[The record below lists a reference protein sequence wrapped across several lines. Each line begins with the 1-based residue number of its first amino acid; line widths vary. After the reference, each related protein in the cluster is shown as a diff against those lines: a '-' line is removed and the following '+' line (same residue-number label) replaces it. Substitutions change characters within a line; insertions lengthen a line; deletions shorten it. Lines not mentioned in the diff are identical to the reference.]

1 MHLYILT
8 RGIKHCVDRFIN
20 DLQAQYF
27 NMPNG
32 PIDPATGQRISM
44 VQLGV
49 RPVQFWEIVFPKERL
64 DEVLPTILPSGAQAR
79 HHNVWEKFLVKRL
92 RALLHAKEIP
102 EFDPLSLRRPIYHQN
117 VEVNGIGIKEDL
129 HSEKD
134 GHEML

>member
-8 RGIKHCVDRFIN
+8 RGIKHCVDRYIN
-20 DLQAQYF
+20 DLQAQYWH
-27 NMPNG
+27 MPNG
-32 PIDPATGQRISM
+32 PVDPATGQQINT

-49 RPVQFWEIVFPKERL
+49 RLVQFWEIVFPKERL
-64 DEVLPTILPSGAQAR
+64 AEVLPTVLPSGAHAR
-79 HHNVWEKFLVKRL
+79 SHNVWEKFLMKRL

-102 EFDPLSLRRPIYHQN
+102 EFNPLGARRAIFHQN